1 MQARQRAA
9 VNKMKFAGNGRLEQS
24 ALYVI
29 FGMRVA
35 AALLFFQHGAE
46 KLWGF
51 AGARPVPDL
60 LAQRGIAGLLE
71 TIGPMLL
78 VLGLFPRFT
87 AFILCGEM
95 AVAYFQSWAPRG
107 FWPIANG
114 GEEAVLFCYF
124 FLWIMTAGPG
134 AWSLDAWIDRQR
146 GPHPFREWKRWL
158 TSFEPYTRS
167 LMRAIVGFLVIEHGV
182 RKVFDVL
189 PMVGG
194 RRNAPPLAIDG
205 LPAVTGYIDL
215 IAGTLLIIG
224 LFTRP
229 AALVVAAQ
237 MLAAYF
243 VIAAPRGA
251 WPIRNGG
258 GEALLHVVLIVYFLL
273 MGAGALSLNRLR
285 VKREDRTSEVPVG

>member
-1 MQARQRAA
+1 MISAA
-9 VNKMKFAGNGRLEQS
+9 GIRRLEYR
-24 ALYVI
+24 APDVI

-46 KLWGF
+46 KLFGF

-60 LAQRGIAGLLE
+60 FAQRGIAGLLE
-71 TIGPMLL
+71 TIGPVLL

-124 FLWIMTAGPG
+124 YLWIMTAGPG
-134 AWSLDAWIDRQR
+134 AYSLDAWIDRQR
-146 GPHPFREWKRWL
+146 GPHPFRAWNRWL
-158 TSFEPYTRS
+158 GPFEPYTRS
-167 LMRAIVGFLVIEHGV
+167 VMRIIVGFLIVEHGA
-182 RKVFDVL
+182 RKIFDVL
-189 PMVGG
+189 PIVGG
-194 RRNAPPLAIDG
+194 RRNVPQMAIDG
-205 LPAVTGYIDL
+205 LPSITGYIDL
-215 IAGTLLIIG
+215 LAGALLIVG
-224 LFTRP
+224 FLTRP

-243 VIAAPRGA
+243 VVAAPRGP

-258 GEALLHVVLIVYFLL
+258 GEALMHVVISVYLVAV
-273 MGAGALSLNRLR
+273 GAGILGLDRIAAKSDH
-285 VKREDRTSEVPVG
+285 REAVTAPG

>member
-1 MQARQRAA
+1 MISAAGIRRMEYRAPD
-9 VNKMKFAGNGRLEQS
+9 
-24 ALYVI
+24 VI

-46 KLWGF
+46 KLFGF

-60 LAQRGIAGLLE
+60 FAQRGIAGLLE
-71 TIGPMLL
+71 TIGPILL

-124 FLWIMTAGPG
+124 YLWIMTAGPG
-134 AWSLDAWIDRQR
+134 AYSLDAWIDRQR
-146 GPHPFREWKRWL
+146 GPHPFRAWKRWL
-158 TSFEPYTRS
+158 ASFEPYTRS
-167 LMRAIVGFLVIEHGV
+167 VMRVIVGFLIVEHGA
-182 RKVFDVL
+182 RKIFDVL
-189 PMVGG
+189 PVVGG
-194 RRNAPPLAIDG
+194 RRNVPQMAIDG
-205 LPAVTGYIDL
+205 LPGITGYIDL
-215 IAGTLLIIG
+215 LTGSLLIVG
-224 LFTRP
+224 LLTRP
-229 AALVVAAQ
+229 AAVVAAAQ

-243 VIAAPRGA
+243 VVAAPRGP

-258 GEALLHVVLIVYFLL
+258 GEALIHIVINVYLVVV
-273 MGAGALSLNRLR
+273 GAGILSLDH
-285 VKREDRTSEVPVG
+285 VGAKSEHRAAVTAAG

>member
-1 MQARQRAA
+1 MMNPA
-9 VNKMKFAGNGRLEQS
+9 VNRRWERHAP
-24 ALYVI
+24 YVI

-46 KLWGF
+46 KLFGF

-60 LAQRGIAGLLE
+60 FAQRGIAGLLE
-71 TIGPMLL
+71 TTGPALL

-124 FLWIMTAGPG
+124 YLWIMTAGPG
-134 AWSLDAWIDRQR
+134 ACSLDAWIDRQR
-146 GPHPFREWKRWL
+146 SWHPFRTWKRWL
-158 TSFEPYTRS
+158 ASFEPYTRS
-167 LMRAIVGFLVIEHGV
+167 MMRAIAGFLIIEHGA
-182 RKVFDVL
+182 RKIFGVL
-189 PMVGG
+189 PVLGG

-205 LPAVTGYIDL
+205 LPAITGYVDL
-215 IAGTLLIIG
+215 LAGALLIGG
-224 LFTRP
+224 LFARP
-229 AALVVAAQ
+229 AALVVAAE

-243 VIAAPRGA
+243 VVAAPRGP

-258 GEALLHVVLIVYFLL
+258 GEALMHLVIGVYVVLI
-273 MGAGALSLNRLR
+273 GAGVFSLDRLG
-285 VKREDRTSEVPVG
+285 VKSERSKQVPVEV

>member
-1 MQARQRAA
+1 MNVSGNPRWQRHAPD
-9 VNKMKFAGNGRLEQS
+9 L
-24 ALYVI
+24 I

-46 KLWGF
+46 KLFGF

-60 LAQRGIAGLLE
+60 FAQRGIAGILE

-107 FWPIANG
+107 VWPISNG
-114 GEEAVLFCYF
+114 GEEAVLFCYYY
-124 FLWIMTAGPG
+124 LWLMTAGPG
-134 AWSLDAWIDRQR
+134 SCSLDSWLDRR
-146 GPHPFREWKRWL
+146 RVPNPFRSWKQWL
-158 TSFEPYTRS
+158 VRLEPYTRS
-167 LMRAIVGFLVIEHGV
+167 IVRAIVGFLLIEHGV
-182 RKVFDVL
+182 RKVFNVL
-189 PMVGG
+189 PVVGG
-194 RRNAPPLAIDG
+194 RRGVPPLAIDG
-205 LPAVTGYIDL
+205 LPAITGYIDL
-215 IAGTLLIIG
+215 VAGALLIVG

-229 AALVVAAQ
+229 AALIAAAE

-243 VIAAPRGA
+243 VVAAPRGP

-258 GEALLHVVLIVYFLL
+258 GEALMHVVINVYLVL
-273 MGAGALSLNRLR
+273 MGAGILGL
-285 VKREDRTSEVPVG
+285 DRIIRRQSEQRREVPVEVG

>member
-1 MQARQRAA
+1 MISD
-9 VNKMKFAGNGRLEQS
+9 GNGRFEQI
-24 ALYVI
+24 APYVI
-29 FGMRVA
+29 FGMRFA

-60 LAQRGIAGLLE
+60 FAQRGVAGLLE
-71 TIGPMLL
+71 TIGPALL
-78 VLGLFPRFT
+78 LIGLFPRFT

-124 FLWIMTAGPG
+124 YLWIMTAGPG
-134 AWSLDAWIDRQR
+134 AWSVDAWIDRQR

-158 TSFEPYTRS
+158 TSIEPYTRS
-167 LMRAIVGFLVIEHGV
+167 AMRAIVGFLVIEHGV
-182 RKVFDVL
+182 RKVFNVL
-189 PMVGG
+189 PVVGG
-194 RRNAPPLAIDG
+194 RRNVPPLAIDG
-205 LPAVTGYIDL
+205 LPAFTGYIDL
-215 IAGTLLIIG
+215 VAGALLIAG

-229 AALVVAAQ
+229 VALVVAAE

-243 VIAAPRGA
+243 VVAAPRGP

-258 GEALLHVVLIVYFLL
+258 GEALMHVVITVYCVLL
-273 MGAGALSLNRLR
+273 GAGVLALDRLSEKK
-285 VKREDRTSEVPVG
+285 KREHSTSEALVG

>member
-1 MQARQRAA
+1 MISAAGIRRMEYRAPD
-9 VNKMKFAGNGRLEQS
+9 
-24 ALYVI
+24 VI

-46 KLWGF
+46 KLFGF

-60 LAQRGIAGLLE
+60 FAQRGIAGLLE
-71 TIGPMLL
+71 TIGPILL

-124 FLWIMTAGPG
+124 YLWIMTAGPG
-134 AWSLDAWIDRQR
+134 AYSLDAWIDRQR
-146 GPHPFREWKRWL
+146 GAHPFRAWKRWL
-158 TSFEPYTRS
+158 GPFEPYTRS
-167 LMRAIVGFLVIEHGV
+167 VMRIIVGFLIVEHGA
-182 RKVFDVL
+182 RKIFDVL
-189 PMVGG
+189 PIVGG
-194 RRNAPPLAIDG
+194 RRSVPQMAIDG
-205 LPAVTGYIDL
+205 LPSITGYIDL
-215 IAGTLLIIG
+215 LAGALLIVG
-224 LFTRP
+224 FLTRP

-243 VIAAPRGA
+243 VVAAPRGP

-258 GEALLHVVLIVYFLL
+258 GEALMHVVISVYLVAV
-273 MGAGALSLNRLR
+273 GAGILGLDR
-285 VKREDRTSEVPVG
+285 VAAKSEHREAVTAPG

>member
-1 MQARQRAA
+1 MISAA
-9 VNKMKFAGNGRLEQS
+9 GIRRLEYR
-24 ALYVI
+24 APDVI

-46 KLWGF
+46 KLFGF

-60 LAQRGIAGLLE
+60 FAQRGIAGLLE
-71 TIGPMLL
+71 TIGPILL

-124 FLWIMTAGPG
+124 YLWIMTAGPG
-134 AWSLDAWIDRQR
+134 AYSLDAWIDRQR
-146 GPHPFREWKRWL
+146 GPHPFRAWKRWL
-158 TSFEPYTRS
+158 ASFEPYTRS
-167 LMRAIVGFLVIEHGV
+167 VMRVIVGFLIVEHGA
-182 RKVFDVL
+182 RKIFDIL
-189 PMVGG
+189 PIVGG
-194 RRNAPPLAIDG
+194 RRNVPQMAIDG
-205 LPAVTGYIDL
+205 LPSITGYIDL
-215 IAGTLLIIG
+215 LAGALLIVG
-224 LFTRP
+224 FLTRP

-243 VIAAPRGA
+243 VVAAPRGP

-258 GEALLHVVLIVYFLL
+258 GEALMHVVISVYLVAV
-273 MGAGALSLNRLR
+273 GAGILGLDRIAAKSEH
-285 VKREDRTSEVPVG
+285 REAVTAPG